1 MDNQNDRDIYVIP
14 PNFVDTGTFFG
25 GMFKARNVIEA
36 GILAGGTGIPVF
48 LFLPA
53 GLTVRVIVL
62 CLTSLPLALLALI
75 GISGESLTSF
85 LAIFLKYLRNRR
97 VVGGD
102 GEEAQGQKGKPRRA
116 KSQRAGDKASGRDKR
131 TAAEAE
137 GNAQE
142 ACIAGDKSSAGKG
155 TRGGM
160 RTEDAW
166 GTQQPGG
173 IAVPQGLKN
182 PDGDWQA
189 DGRGGQQ
196 KDERDSL
203 QRSQREPSRAG
214 NYQEMC
220 VETHPE
226 RREDVSRKH
235 TSSRNDSK
243 DSMDRKNNK
252 GRKDSKGSIGGI
264 SGWRRTGEEDFPEE
278 FDQVKGYE
286 IRQKLRPS
294 QGRRSRDEWD
304 EKPRRMRNDG
314 TESLEDKGQ
323 DRRRQGGNVEKRDRQ
338 EKTSRQV
345 KTNRQEKTNG
355 QGADRQGKSSR
366 LAEAEQCHI
375 GRHGRCKK
383 DAGRMQ
389 ENLNAG
395 SQKQDRAKH
404 RSSAKAKHQP
414 QAFWNPVAEFLP
426 ISKVE
431 NGMIY
436 TKDHRYVKVVEVVPI
451 NFLLRS
457 AREQRGIIYSFVSYL
472 KISPVKLQFKVLT
485 RRADIGRHISTV
497 RKEMAQETNGQCRLM
512 QEDYLQFVQQISS
525 REAVTR
531 RFFLIFEYEP
541 WDARRGDEEAEAIS
555 QLQGAVRTASN
566 YLRQCGNEVIVP
578 DNEDEFTVD
587 VLYNLLCRNE
597 SAVKP
602 LTRKVQEVA
611 AEYRSFIGEDFYRKG
626 TGNGLYQKAVR
637 DGMENNFGQGDA
649 EDSFQHGNSIPAVD
663 FFAPKSIDFT
673 HGHHI
678 CIDGLYY
685 AYLMVPSDG
694 YRSQVPAGWLSLM
707 VNAGDGIDLD
717 MFLSRQPK
725 ELIIQKVGQ
734 QLRINRS
741 RIKDAS
747 DTNTDFDDID
757 SAIRSGYFLKE
768 GLANNEDFY
777 YMNLLITV
785 TASTVDDLEWKVN
798 EMKKLLLSQDM
809 RASACHFREEQAFLS
824 TLPLVSVEKKL
835 YGRSRR
841 NLLTGGAAGCY
852 PFTSYEMCDD
862 NGILL
867 GVNKYNSSLIIV
879 DIFNS
884 AVYKNANMAIL
895 GTSGAGKTFTMQLM
909 ALRMRRKGI
918 PIFIIAPLK
927 GHEFHRACANVGG
940 EFIQVSPASPHCI
953 NVMEIRQVDRS
964 VSALLDGPGITLSE
978 LAGKIQR
985 LHIFFSLLI
994 PDMTH
999 EERQLLDEA
1008 MIHTY
1013 NAKGITH
1020 DNGSLADPDC
1030 PGRYREMPVLGDL
1043 YRVLKGSPDTQRLAN
1058 ILNRLVNGS
1067 ASTFNQQTNVSLQ
1080 NKYTVL
1086 DISSLTGDLLTVGMF
1101 VALDFVWDRAKE
1113 DRTEEKTIFIDE
1125 CWQLLSGA
1133 GATGTRLAGDFVL
1146 EIFKTIRGYGGSAV
1160 CASQDLNDFF
1170 NLDGGRFGKGI
1181 INNSK
1186 TKIILNLEDEEAVRV
1201 QDALHLSDA
1210 EVMEIT
1216 HFERGN
1222 GLISTN
1228 SNNIMVEFKASP
1240 LEKELITTDRRELK
1254 ELVERM
1260 RQGDGAGLE

>member
-1 MDNQNDRDIYVIP
+1 MNNQNDHDTYIIP

-25 GMFKARNVIEA
+25 GMFRARNVIEA
-36 GILAGGTGIPVF
+36 GILAAVTGLPVF
-48 LFLPA
+48 LFLPFS
-53 GLTVRVIVL
+53 LTARIIVL
-62 CLTSLPLALLALI
+62 CLTTLPLVLFALI
-75 GISGESLTSF
+75 GISGESLSSF
-85 LAIFLKYLRNRR
+85 LVIFLKYMKNRR
-97 VVGGD
+97 IVGG
-102 GEEAQGQKGKPRRA
+102 GE
-116 KSQRAGDKASGRDKR
+116 S
-131 TAAEAE
+131 
-137 GNAQE
+137 QE
-142 ACIAGDKSSAGKG
+142 AMRAATSAK
-155 TRGGM
+155 
-160 RTEDAW
+160 
-166 GTQQPGG
+166 
-173 IAVPQGLKN
+173 
-182 PDGDWQA
+182 
-189 DGRGGQQ
+189 
-196 KDERDSL
+196 
-203 QRSQREPSRAG
+203 
-214 NYQEMC
+214 
-220 VETHPE
+220 
-226 RREDVSRKH
+226 
-235 TSSRNDSK
+235 
-243 DSMDRKNNK
+243 K
-252 GRKDSKGSIGGI
+252 GRKSSKKKSPVPSENTASTGTSQQIKIDQNNHKSGRNEKIGGI
-264 SGWRRTGEEDFPEE
+264 SGWRRRGEEDFPAE

-294 QGRRSRDEWD
+294 QTQKKQNPMPQSKKHGKAGKKGVKKIDKRRASAKSGKEC
-304 EKPRRMRNDG
+304 G
-314 TESLEDKGQ
+314 
-323 DRRRQGGNVEKRDRQ
+323 
-338 EKTSRQV
+338 SRQ
-345 KTNRQEKTNG
+345 Q
-355 QGADRQGKSSR
+355 
-366 LAEAEQCHI
+366 
-375 GRHGRCKK
+375 KK
-383 DAGRMQ
+383 DHSTRKPLHTP
-389 ENLNAG
+389 E
-395 SQKQDRAKH
+395 
-404 RSSAKAKHQP
+404 P
-414 QAFWNPVAEFLP
+414 QITHLNPVADYLP
-426 ISKVE
+426 ISRIE
-431 NGMIY
+431 NGVIY
-436 TKDHRYVKVVEVVPI
+436 TKDHRYVKVVEVIPI

-457 AREQRGIIYSFVSYL
+457 AREQRSIIYSFVSYL

-485 RRADIGRHISTV
+485 RRADIGRHMETV
-497 RKEMAQETNGQCRLM
+497 RREMAQETNGQCRLM
-512 QEDYLQFVQQISS
+512 QEDYLQFIQQICS

-531 RFFLIFEYEP
+531 RFFLVFEYEP
-541 WDARRGDEEAEAIS
+541 WSNARRTDEEGEAIGS
-555 QLQGAVRTASN
+555 LQSAVHTASN
-566 YLRQCGNEVIVP
+566 YLRQCGNEVVLP
-578 DNEDEFTVD
+578 DNEDEFTID

-597 SAVKP
+597 SATKP
-602 LTRKVQEVA
+602 LPVRAKEVVA
-611 AEYRSFIGEDFYRKG
+611 QYLANGREAEID
-626 TGNGLYQKAVR
+626 
-637 DGMENNFGQGDA
+637 
-649 EDSFQHGNSIPAVD
+649 HIPAGE
-663 FFAPKSIDFT
+663 FIAPTGIDFT
-673 HGHHI
+673 HGRYI
-678 CIDGLYY
+678 CIDGLYF
-685 AYLMVPSDG
+685 AYLLIPSDG
-694 YRSQVPAGWLSLM
+694 YKTHVPAGWLSLM

-725 ELIIQKVGQ
+725 ERIIQKVGQ

-777 YMNLLITV
+777 FMNLLVTIT
-785 TASTVDDLEWKVN
+785 APNEEDLEWKVS

-809 RASACHFREEQAFLS
+809 RVSTCHFREEQAFL
-824 TLPLVSVEKKL
+824 TALPLVSVEKGL
-835 YGRSRR
+835 YERSKR
-841 NLLTGGAAGCY
+841 NLLTGGAASCY

-953 NVMEIRQVDRS
+953 NVMEIRQVDRT
-964 VSALLDGPGITLSE
+964 VNELLDGPDIQLSE
-978 LAGKIQR
+978 LAEKIQR

-994 PDMTH
+994 PDMNH

-1008 MIHTY
+1008 LIHTY
-1013 NAKGITH
+1013 NKKGITH
-1020 DNGSLADPDC
+1020 DNASLADPQN
-1030 PGRYREMPVLGDL
+1030 PERYREMPVLGDL
-1043 YRVLKGSPDTQRLAN
+1043 YEILKKSAATKRLAN

-1067 ASTFNQQTNVSLQ
+1067 ASTFNQQTNVSLD

-1170 NLDGGRFGKGI
+1170 NLDEGRFGKGI

-1186 TKIILNLEDEEAVRV
+1186 TKIILNLEDDEAMRV
-1201 QDALHLSDA
+1201 QSALHLSDA
-1210 EVMEIT
+1210 EVMEVT

-1228 SNNIMVEFKASP
+1228 NNNIMVEFKASP
-1240 LEKELITTDRRELK
+1240 LEKDLITTDRRELK
-1254 ELVERM
+1254 DIVERM
-1260 RQGDGAGLE
+1260 RRQSEAG